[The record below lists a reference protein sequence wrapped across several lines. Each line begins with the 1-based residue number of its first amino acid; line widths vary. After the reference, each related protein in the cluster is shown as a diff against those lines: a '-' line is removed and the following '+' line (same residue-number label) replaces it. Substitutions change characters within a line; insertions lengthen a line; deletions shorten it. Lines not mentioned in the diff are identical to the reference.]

1 MNSNKNKFTNTEIE
15 NFQKFGR
22 TLLKIHNRLVKE
34 GKIRKDDQGN
44 VVFLEDLDKKPE

>member
-1 MNSNKNKFTNTEIE
+1 MNSDKNTFTDTEIE
-15 NFQKFGR
+15 NFKNFGR
-22 TLLKIHNRLVKE
+22 TLLKIHDRLVKE